1 VHRGRSDPTLV
12 ARHPAYAVVPPS
24 SPPGDAVLQRFGPQ
38 QGEQLRELLEE
49 EMELFPVEP
58 TN

>member
-1 VHRGRSDPTLV
+1 V

>member
-1 VHRGRSDPTLV
+1 
-12 ARHPAYAVVPPS
+12 
-24 SPPGDAVLQRFGPQ
+24 VLQRFGPQ